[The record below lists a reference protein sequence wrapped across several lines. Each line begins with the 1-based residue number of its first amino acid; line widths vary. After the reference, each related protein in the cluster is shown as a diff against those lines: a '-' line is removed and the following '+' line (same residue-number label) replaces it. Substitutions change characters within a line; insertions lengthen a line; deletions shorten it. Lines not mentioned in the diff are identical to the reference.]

1 MKKVL
6 KMAKNVQIPQELF
19 VLLCQY
25 HLCDIANVED
35 KICNELSIKL
45 DSLVNRELYSK
56 YKDKTLSAEERE
68 LARKE
73 YLDRKGVPDNFRW

>member
-1 MKKVL
+1 MQKKI
-6 KMAKNVQIPQELF
+6 QISQELF
-19 VLLCQY
+19 MLLVQY
-25 HLCDIANVED
+25 HLCDITDNED
-35 KICNELSIKL
+35 AICRELSVKL